1 MCAGC
6 LCHTLLR
13 WSGLAGLSLKAFPQI
28 YALANRLLA
37 LPQLA
42 EVVAA
47 ERYQL
52 EPAPKPTA

>member
-1 MCAGC
+1 
-6 LCHTLLR
+6 
-13 WSGLAGLSLKAFPQI
+13 
-28 YALANRLLA
+28 LLA